1 MWWNKIGKLFSW
13 IRISPFSFFL
23 LFRAAP
29 PCVENFH
36 YEKVHKSTYTNETNR
51 ALFRGENRDDWPA
64 PAAHYELA
72 VLAWKESCD
81 PKCWPEAEE
90 KIEAFR
96 REKVAECEKYLEEVR
111 NWEAFV
117 LDARVG
123 MKVQT
128 GADTI
133 GWLKGK
139 KGWAS

>member
-1 MWWNKIGKLFSW
+1 M
-13 IRISPFSFFL
+13 
-23 LFRAAP
+23 
-29 PCVENFH
+29 CVC
-36 YEKVHKSTYTNETNR
+36 
-51 ALFRGENRDDWPA
+51 FRGFVEKTDTWGGGDRTLFKGDNRDDWTA

-81 PKCWPEAEE
+81 PACWPEDATQAETY
-90 KIEAFR
+90 R
-96 REKVAECEKYLEEVR
+96 RDKVAECDKHLNEVR

-133 GWLKGK
+133 AWLKGK
-139 KGWAS
+139 KGWA